1 MKDKKLL
8 YLFLFIFFI
17 IFFITT
23 FLSMQNNQTSNV
35 SYNDLLIFF
44 NDPINSLPNLA
55 LKYNANSLFQYFS
68 FKGVKAYIEFPLSL
82 EAAFKI
88 AKEKD
93 LKYLLEIKSNL
104 LSYSRSSSGYS
115 VKLEVIVS
123 VYILNDPNS
132 KFSSVDTGIS
142 ENALSSDIAFAY
154 AFYDGSIKAINKI
167 ETDLLNL
174 LKK

>member
-1 MKDKKLL
+1 MKVNKFIFFL
-8 YLFLFIFFI
+8 LFIFFI
-17 IFFITT
+17 ST
-23 FLSMQNNQTSNV
+23 FLSVQSNQSTNV
-35 SYNDLLIFF
+35 SYNDLFIFF
-44 NDPINSLPNLA
+44 NDPLNTLPNLA

-82 EAAFKI
+82 DAAFKT

-123 VYILNDPNS
+123 IYILNDPNS
-132 KFSSVDTGIS
+132 KFSSIDNGIS

-167 ETDLLNL
+167 ETELLNL